1 MNRHVE
7 RRDIECLEHDLRHL
21 LSVYLGIE
29 RSLGE
34 EDRVFLRGDAQFV
47 EEGMVPNLLHVIPV
61 GNNPVLNRILESENT
76 TLSLG
81 LIADNRNFRIRSMCE
96 MCFAYPT

>member
-21 LSVYLGIE
+21 LSVHLGIE

-34 EDRVFLRGDAQFV
+34 EDRVLLGGDTELIV
-47 EEGMVPNLLHVIPV
+47 EGVVPDLLHVIPV
-61 GNNPVLNRILESENT
+61 GDDTVLDGVLEGQDT
-76 TLSLG
+76 TLGLG
-81 LIADNRNFRIRSMCE
+81 LITVNGGVNLDSDLE
-96 MCFAYPT
+96 T